1 MLPNRFRALACIL
14 SAAVPRRS
22 PLRLRHAR
30 RPTCRATGSFCR
42 SGASAVWRSFFQKM
56 NAAMAVWANALV
68 CSGLRYGPFGL
79 AKRAVWGC
87 KTAHVAERKVPY
99 CCLGWGGRHAGAMPS
114 VIGQRAQPRC
124 ALLFRSGHRGRAD
137 APRLGLRHLPGG
149 GVLCVVC
156 VKIA

>member
-1 MLPNRFRALACIL
+1 MLPNRFRALAGIL
-14 SAAVPRRS
+14 YAAVPRRS

-30 RPTCRATGSFCR
+30 RPSCGATGSFCR

-87 KTAHVAERKVPY
+87 KTAHVAERNVPY

-124 ALLFRSGHRGRAD
+124 ALLFRPGHLWRAD

-149 GVLCVVC
+149 GVLRVAC
-156 VKIA
+156 VKIV